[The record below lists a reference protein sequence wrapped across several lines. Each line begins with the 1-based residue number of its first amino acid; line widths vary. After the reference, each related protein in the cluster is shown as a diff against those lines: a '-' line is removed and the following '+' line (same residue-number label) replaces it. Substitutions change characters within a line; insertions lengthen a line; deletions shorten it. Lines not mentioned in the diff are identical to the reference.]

1 MKASFSLFFGG
12 SSSKRHAVP
21 QLTTPLN
28 SLVVA
33 VFISKL
39 QPHSSQTL
47 SINFLSLLILFLLKL
62 CSSKNCFIY
71 LISLLQRLDPNCGLS
86 RPILRLSSAV
96 LYPKRRRQPQKFHA
110 VIYRKSF
117 LHFSWFCNLQKIFF
131 SSLVPYSA
139 SRSPSSIPKHRRP
152 PQKKNDAA
160 IIICILQF
168 AICIWNM

>member
-12 SSSKRHAVP
+12 SSSKRHPVP

-47 SINFLSLLILFLLKL
+47 SINFLSLLVLFLLKL
-62 CSSKNCFIY
+62 CSSENCFIY

-86 RPILRLSSAV
+86 RPILRLSSPV

-110 VIYRKSF
+110 VYFAICRKSF
-117 LHFSWFCNLQKIFF
+117 CIWHG
-131 SSLVPYSA
+131 VGE
-139 SRSPSSIPKHRRP
+139 R
-152 PQKKNDAA
+152 D
-160 IIICILQF
+160 IIILPF
-168 AICIWNM
+168 HHLY

>member
-1 MKASFSLFFGG
+1 MLVLSIFSTEGLNNQPDLLCHEALIFLMKASFSLFFGG

-28 SLVVA
+28 SLV
-33 VFISKL
+33 SKL

-62 CSSKNCFIY
+62 CSSENCFIY

-96 LYPKRRRQPQKFHA
+96 LYPKTSSPTAKKRCNMNFA
-110 VIYRKSF
+110 ICRKSF
-117 LHFSWFCNLQKIFF
+117 CILHDVGERNLVKKF
-131 SSLVPYSA
+131 
-139 SRSPSSIPKHRRP
+139 SPS
-152 PQKKNDAA
+152 
-160 IIICILQF
+160 ILTH
-168 AICIWNM
+168 